1 MLFLF
6 RNVFTRIDV
15 YIRIKMSEV
24 TDTNVNNSYFYVGK
38 FKNFFPLFSC
48 YMFLYCS
55 VKIMNKL
62 LVKQKYELTH
72 YS

>member
-1 MLFLF
+1 
-6 RNVFTRIDV
+6 
-15 YIRIKMSEV
+15 MSEV